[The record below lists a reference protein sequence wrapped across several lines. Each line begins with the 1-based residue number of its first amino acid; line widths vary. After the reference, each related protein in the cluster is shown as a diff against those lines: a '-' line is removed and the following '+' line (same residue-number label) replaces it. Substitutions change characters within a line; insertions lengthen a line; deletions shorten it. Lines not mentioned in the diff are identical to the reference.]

1 LARESG
7 LRAADDPVKTTKLI
21 AGFSVSFLAA
31 LSVQAQGTFQNLN
44 FEEANPVAAGNPYPA
59 YDVTAASALPGWT
72 VYYGTTQET
81 VVAYNSFSTGAPQVD
96 LVNAANGAIDGNY
109 SVILQGSLPGVSISQ
124 TGLIPAGTQSL
135 YFEAEPGLGS
145 LDVLMGTQIVPIG
158 AIGTGSNYTLY
169 GANISAWA
177 DDSEQITFAAL
188 GDSSEA
194 NNWNIDDI
202 SFSDV
207 PEPSTV
213 ALTAIGGLLFGAR
226 KWFARR

>member
-1 LARESG
+1 
-7 LRAADDPVKTTKLI
+7 
-21 AGFSVSFLAA
+21 
-31 LSVQAQGTFQNLN
+31 
-44 FEEANPVAAGNPYPA
+44 
-59 YDVTAASALPGWT
+59 
-72 VYYGTTQET
+72 
-81 VVAYNSFSTGAPQVD
+81 
-96 LVNAANGAIDGNY
+96 
-109 SVILQGSLPGVSISQ
+109 
-124 TGLIPAGTQSL
+124 
-135 YFEAEPGLGS
+135 
-145 LDVLMGTQIVPIG
+145 MGTQIVPIG